1 MTARMN
7 ETVTLIRKGYVRP
20 LDLKHGRVDLTHGSG
35 GRAMAQLIEELFARH
50 LGNEY
55 LAQGNDGALLPA
67 LKGRLVMSTDAHVV
81 SPLFFPGGDIGC
93 LSVHGTIN
101 DIAVMGATPLY
112 LAASF
117 ILEEGFPLGDLA
129 RIVES
134 MANAAKE
141 AGVPIVTGDTKVV
154 EQGKGDGV
162 FITTT
167 GVGVEGDTSSGI
179 GVHGTAFGGTGVRG
193 HSISSIGVEG
203 TGGEYGVKGA
213 LSGLSGY
220 GVYGDGI
227 DTGTGVEGV
236 SSSIGHPGVRGVNT
250 NADADAA
257 GVSGDG
263 AFGPGVKGTS
273 AGSTGVI
280 GQAMTYG
287 VYGQAMTYGVYGTS
301 DITGV
306 EGVGGVRGVHGH
318 SDQGSGV
325 VATTV
330 KGWALE
336 VQATGT
342 GTGVHAESAGGTAL
356 DVTGKVVFNRSGR
369 ATIAS
374 GKSSLVVTVPGG
386 VAATSLCFATLTVF
400 RSGVS
405 VAAVRPNY
413 PAGKMTVYLNKA
425 IGARTVLSWVVLG

>member
-1 MTARMN
+1 MTSDPTANLPLSPATETARPLS
-7 ETVTLIRKGYVRP
+7 EAAPTSRRALLGSAAAAVAGAAAATLASATSVKAANG
-20 LDLKHGRVDLTHGSG
+20 
-35 GRAMAQLIEELFARH
+35 
-50 LGNEY
+50 
-55 LAQGNDGALLPA
+55 GALLI
-67 LKGRLVMSTDAHVV
+67 G
-81 SPLFFPGGDIGC
+81 SPNSG
-93 LSVHGTIN
+93 SSGTLL
-101 DIAVMGATPLY
+101 DVMGASGYT
-112 LAASF
+112 LAFQVQAT
-117 ILEEGFPLGDLA
+117 
-129 RIVES
+129 
-134 MANAAKE
+134 N
-141 AGVPIVTGDTKVV
+141 
-154 EQGKGDGV
+154 
-162 FITTT
+162 

-386 VAATSLCFATLTVF
+386 VAATSLCFATLTVY
-400 RSGVS
+400 RSGVY

-425 IGARTVLSWVVLG
+425 IGTRTVLSWVVLG

>member
-1 MTARMN
+1 MTSDPTAN
-7 ETVTLIRKGYVRP
+7 LPLSPATDAARP
-20 LDLKHGRVDLTHGSG
+20 LGEAAPTSRRALLGSAAAAVAG
-35 GRAMAQLIEELFARH
+35 AAAAT
-50 LGNEY
+50 
-55 LAQGNDGALLPA
+55 LASATSVKAADGGALLIGSPNS
-67 LKGRLVMSTDAHVV
+67 GSSSTLLD
-81 SPLFFPGGDIGC
+81 
-93 LSVHGTIN
+93 
-101 DIAVMGATPLY
+101 VMGASGYT
-112 LAASF
+112 LAFQVQAT
-117 ILEEGFPLGDLA
+117 
-129 RIVES
+129 
-134 MANAAKE
+134 N
-141 AGVPIVTGDTKVV
+141 
-154 EQGKGDGV
+154 
-162 FITTT
+162 

-193 HSISSIGVEG
+193 HSTTSIGVEG

-287 VYGQAMTYGVYGTS
+287 VYGTS

-369 ATIAS
+369 ATIAT

-386 VAATSLCFATLTVF
+386 VAANSLCFATLTVY
-400 RSGVS
+400 RSGVY

-425 IGARTVLSWVVLG
+425 IGTRTVLSWVVLG